1 MRMPFTL
8 ALSEGPTSTRQ
19 TSGLP
24 VCTLAHVAA
33 FSVAGPNRTTRER
46 LSAGIDLARVDHAGL
61 AIGFQ
66 PLPAGTSG
74 QASRE
79 SALRCRTQ
87 RNQALD

>member
-1 MRMPFTL
+1 MRMLFTFT
-8 ALSEGPTSTRQ
+8 LSEGPTSTRQ
-19 TSGLP
+19 TSVLP

-33 FSVAGPNRTTRER
+33 FSVAGPNRTTRAR
-46 LSAGIDLARVDHAGL
+46 AWPPADLARVDHAGL